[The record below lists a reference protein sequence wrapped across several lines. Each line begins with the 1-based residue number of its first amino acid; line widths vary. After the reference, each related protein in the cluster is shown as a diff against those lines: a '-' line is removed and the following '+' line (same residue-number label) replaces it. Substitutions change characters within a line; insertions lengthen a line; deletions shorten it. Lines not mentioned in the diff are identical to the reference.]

1 MATAT
6 ERTITPAQARA
17 VSSHRPQTLLVA
29 ELLETGF
36 LDWSDVRN
44 LGDPETGDE
53 RAIYEWHLFPD
64 F

>member
-1 MATAT
+1 M
-6 ERTITPAQARA
+6 PAQARA

-29 ELLETGF
+29 ELLKTGF

-44 LGDPETGDE
+44 LDDPETGDE